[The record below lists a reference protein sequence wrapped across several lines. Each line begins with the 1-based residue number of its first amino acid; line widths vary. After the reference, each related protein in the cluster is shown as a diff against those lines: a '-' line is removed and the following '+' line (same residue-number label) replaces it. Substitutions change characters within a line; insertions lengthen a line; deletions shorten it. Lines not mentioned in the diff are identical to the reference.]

1 MYPMRQKVALLSD
14 FTEGGGGALLV
25 TRVQSVF
32 EPVRHAALRE
42 RGQWPER
49 RRRRPMHQSMLMMLD
64 RIRKK
69 RAREYLENTGW
80 PLRLWQTSRWLQN
93 KSSVLVWGPC
103 TKTQLLFWSQREVCH
118 NLSCRPVYG
127 WKKAL
132 CSGVNSEINAVNLVS
147 PAYSLSTQFDST
159 KHFTSFKEIAKSNDH

>member
-1 MYPMRQKVALLSD
+1 MFWYFAHMYPLWRKVTHLSD
-14 FTEGGGGALLV
+14 LSEGGGGAPLV

-93 KSSVLVWGPC
+93 KSCVLVHGPH
-103 TKTQLLFWSQREVCH
+103 TKTELLFWSQREVWH
-118 NLSCRPVYG
+118 NLDGHPVYG
-127 WKKAL
+127 TMKLLQAVY
-132 CSGVNSEINAVNLVS
+132 GNS
-147 PAYSLSTQFDST
+147 Y
-159 KHFTSFKEIAKSNDH
+159 